1 MISEINQTPKALR
14 IHIGVFGNTNAGK
27 STFINNVSGQDVALT
42 SHVAGTTTDPVFKPM
57 ELQPVGPVVFIDTAG
72 LDDTS
77 ELGKA
82 CIQKSLEQLEQCDAA
97 VLVVS
102 SVSGI
107 DETLRKCVDKIKG
120 QKLPLIVVENMID
133 GISSGR
139 DYSEFCDIFV
149 RSDLNDRL
157 QAEKLQRAIIT
168 VLKDLTEDPVLT
180 ADLVKPSDTVLLIAP
195 QDIQAPKGRL
205 ILPQVQVIRDL
216 LDNGCMVL
224 TVTTENLK
232 NALDCLKTAPAL
244 VVTDSQVFGRVNEIL
259 PPEIPLTSFSLLM
272 AKIKGDIDGF
282 IRGAYAIDKLKNG
295 DKALILESCAHHA
308 MDDDIARIKIPAML
322 RKYTGKNLIIDN
334 VSGQKVNINLSDYKL
349 AIHCGGCMI
358 NRRAMIAKQKMFE
371 DAGVPMTNFGI
382 CIAYMNGM
390 LDRVCY

>member
-82 CIQKSLEQLEQCDAA
+82 RIQKSLEQLEQCDAA

-195 QDIQAPKGRL
+195 DTPPR
-205 ILPQVQVIRDL
+205 
-216 LDNGCMVL
+216 
-224 TVTTENLK
+224 TVR
-232 NALDCLKTAPAL
+232 
-244 VVTDSQVFGRVNEIL
+244 S
-259 PPEIPLTSFSLLM
+259 
-272 AKIKGDIDGF
+272 
-282 IRGAYAIDKLKNG
+282 
-295 DKALILESCAHHA
+295 
-308 MDDDIARIKIPAML
+308 
-322 RKYTGKNLIIDN
+322 
-334 VSGQKVNINLSDYKL
+334 
-349 AIHCGGCMI
+349 
-358 NRRAMIAKQKMFE
+358 
-371 DAGVPMTNFGI
+371 
-382 CIAYMNGM
+382 
-390 LDRVCY
+390 

>member
-1 MISEINQTPKALR
+1 MVSEINQTPKALR

-82 CIQKSLEQLEQCDAA
+82 RVQKSLEQLEQCDAA

-102 SVSGI
+102 SVSGL
-107 DETLRKCVDKIKG
+107 DEMLMKYANKIKG
-120 QKLPLIVVENMID
+120 KKLPLIIVENMID
-133 GISSGR
+133 GVASGR
-139 DYSEFCDIFV
+139 NYSELCDIFV
-149 RSDLNDRL
+149 KSDLNDKL
-157 QAEKLQRAIIT
+157 QTEKLRKAIIT
-168 VLKDLTEDPVLT
+168 ALKDLTEDPVLT
-180 ADLVKPSDTVLLIAP
+180 ADLVKPGDTVLLIAP

-216 LDNGCMVL
+216 LDNRCMVL

-232 NALDCLKTAPAL
+232 KSLEILKAAPDL
-244 VVTDSQVFGRVNEIL
+244 VVTDSQVFKIVNEIL

-272 AKIKGDIDGF
+272 AKIKGDIKGL
-282 IRGAYAIDKLKNG
+282 IRGAHTIDKLHSG
-295 DKALILESCAHHA
+295 DKVLIIESCAHHA
-308 MDDDIARIKIPAML
+308 MDDDIARKKIPGML
-322 RKYTGKNLIIDN
+322 KKYTGKDLKIDI
-334 VSGQKVNINLSDYKL
+334 VSGNRVDIDISDYKL
-349 AIHCGGCMI
+349 AIHCGGCML
-358 NRRAMIAKQKMFE
+358 NRRGMISKQKMFE
-371 DAGVPMTNFGI
+371 DAGVPMTNFGV